1 MDVAGATPAP
11 TLPRLTLY
19 GAFALPLAFA
29 ALPLYV
35 QWPAH
40 AASTWGLPLAAIGAL
55 LLAVRVGD
63 AFIDPW
69 IGARIDTLFAR
80 SPHHAWRAAGAAA
93 ACIAIGMAALLFAPP
108 GVAADSTALLA
119 WAAAA
124 LVLTSLG
131 YSVATVTHQAW
142 AVRLGGGTAD
152 QARWVG
158 TREALALGG
167 VIVASL
173 LPALLGW
180 AVTVAVLAA
189 LLLLAWL
196 ALSRVLPA
204 RGAGAGT
211 PRRQGDPAISSPA
224 WEPFAM
230 FATAA
235 QRAARSPWRDAGFR
249 RLMPVVLASGL
260 ASAIPA
266 SLVVLYVRDLLQAGA
281 AAEGWVLGLYFA
293 AAAAAM
299 PLWVRAVRRFGLLR
313 PWFAGMWI
321 AIAAFA
327 GAAALGPGDIALFA
341 VICVASGL
349 ALGADLVVPPAL
361 LAGLIQRRGMV
372 GPARPGCA
380 EEAPGVEGLWFG
392 WWSFASKLTLA
403 AAAGVAL
410 PLVQWLGYSPGARD
424 DGSLAALAIC
434 YAALPCGI
442 KACAALML
450 WWSRAAW
457 PWAAEAR
464 AETAPTTG
472 LGPAPFGTGTTHTHA
487 PMHEFKEMPR

>member
-1 MDVAGATPAP
+1 MTPVPPAQASIDTAQPSEGHSASP
-11 TLPRLTLY
+11 TPPPTAPRLASY

-40 AASTWGLPLAAIGAL
+40 AASAWGLPLAAIGAL

-80 SPHHAWRAAGAAA
+80 SPRHAWLGAGVAA
-93 ACIAIGMAALLFAPP
+93 ACIAIGMAALMFAPP
-108 GVAADSTALLA
+108 GVAADTTALLA

-142 AVRLGGGTAD
+142 AVRLGGGTAE

-158 TREALALGG
+158 TREALALAG

-180 AVTVAVLAA
+180 AVTVAVLAM

-196 ALSRVLPA
+196 MLSGVLPP
-204 RGAGAGT
+204 RGAGGVT
-211 PRRQGDPAISSPA
+211 PRLEGAAAVSSPA
-224 WEPFAM
+224 PGTA
-230 FATAA
+230 AIAA
-235 QRAARSPWRDAGFR
+235 QRDARSPWRDAGFR

-293 AAAAAM
+293 AAAGAM
-299 PLWVRAVRRFGLLR
+299 PLWVRAVRRYGLLR

-341 VICVASGL
+341 VICIASGL

-361 LAGLIQRRGMV
+361 LAGLIQRRASG
-372 GPARPGCA
+372 GSARPGSG
-380 EEAPGVEGLWFG
+380 EDTPGL
-392 WWSFASKLTLA
+392 
-403 AAAGVAL
+403 
-410 PLVQWLGYSPGARD
+410 
-424 DGSLAALAIC
+424 
-434 YAALPCGI
+434 
-442 KACAALML
+442 
-450 WWSRAAW
+450 
-457 PWAAEAR
+457 
-464 AETAPTTG
+464 
-472 LGPAPFGTGTTHTHA
+472 
-487 PMHEFKEMPR
+487 